1 MASIYEVRERVDK
14 MARYS
19 ISRLHLSLRHC
30 KGGGGYDGDGIYQL
44 TLTSSKAL
52 TSPYP
57 SSSKDKVHGLEG
69 PSCWSESDLR
79 IAYYQEQGVYG
90 NGVLCRDSSNQ

>member
-1 MASIYEVRERVDK
+1 MMAMEYIKKLKFSATCNPE
-14 MARYS
+14 
-19 ISRLHLSLRHC
+19 
-30 KGGGGYDGDGIYQL
+30 L